1 MIDPE
6 TCDEQEAVATLAVL
20 SARFAWAGVLWTRD
34 DVPVWRTA
42 IDVRCDATDKEFA
55 AIANTWEW
63 SEGIAAA
70 CQEVVADRLLIP
82 SIVRSGE
89 ESLIHIDLRSAGTR
103 RGLTMPD
110 GYGTLYTV
118 QQ

>member
-1 MIDPE
+1 VIDPE
-6 TCDEQEAVATLAVL
+6 TCDEQEAVAALAIL
-20 SARFAWAGVLWTRD
+20 SARFAWAGALWTRA
-34 DVPVWRTA
+34 DVPVWATA
-42 IDVRCDATDKEFA
+42 TEVGYDATDKEFA

-70 CQEVVADRLLIP
+70 CIGTVSDRRLVP
-82 SIVRSGE
+82 SIVRSGA
-89 ESLIHIDLRSAGTR
+89 ESLIHIDREGSRSDS
-103 RGLTMPD
+103 GLTMPP